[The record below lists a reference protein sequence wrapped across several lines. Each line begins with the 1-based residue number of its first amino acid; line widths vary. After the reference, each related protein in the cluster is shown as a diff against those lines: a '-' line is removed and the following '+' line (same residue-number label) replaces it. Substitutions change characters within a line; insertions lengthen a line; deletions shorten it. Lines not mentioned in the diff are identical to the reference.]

1 MIAFFDCFSGVS
13 GDMLLGA
20 LLDAGWPEKEFF
32 SLPGLLGL
40 DDVRLGCNR
49 VSRNGISGIH
59 VTVESGQPG
68 EPRTLAV
75 IERLLQAASLP
86 ARVRKEAVTVFRLLA
101 EAEARVH
108 DCGVEE
114 VHFHEI
120 GAVDTI
126 IDVTGVLLALY
137 QMNISECLS
146 SPLPV
151 SRGSVK
157 CAHGEIPVP
166 APAVGALM
174 QGVTVNGAAVEGELV
189 TPTGLAVL
197 KVKCSGFG
205 VMPSMEVRKTGMGAG
220 SREHA
225 VLPNLLRVW
234 IGRRE
239 AEFES
244 VCVLTAC
251 MDDMNPEVYPYV
263 MERLLEAGALDV
275 YVRQLVMKKGR
286 PGCELVVLGP
296 AGREHGLCSMMLA
309 ETSTAGVRIRREARM
324 VVPREAVTVT
334 TPYGEVVAKL
344 LERPDGRRELVPEYE
359 ECRRIARLEG
369 VPLAA
374 VYHAVRQGWKGRECS

>member
-40 DDVRLGCNR
+40 DNVKLDWKR

-59 VTVESGQPG
+59 VTIDSCQPL
-68 EPRTLAV
+68 ELRTLSV
-75 IERLLQAASLP
+75 IEALLQEASLP
-86 ARVRKEAVTVFRLLA
+86 SRVKTEAVSVFRLLA
-101 EAEARVH
+101 EAEAH
-108 DCGVEE
+108 CHGCSVEE

-126 IDVTGVLLALY
+126 IDVAGVLLALD
-137 QMNISECLS
+137 QMGISRCVS

-166 APAVGALM
+166 APAVGVLM
-174 QGVTVNGAAVEGELV
+174 QGVMTVGADVEGELV
-189 TPTGLAVL
+189 TPTGMAIL
-197 KVKCSGFG
+197 KVKSSDFG
-205 VMPSMEVRKTGMGAG
+205 VMPGMEIQKTGMGAG
-220 SREHA
+220 SREHG

-234 IGRRE
+234 IGREE
-239 AEFES
+239 AAPGS
-244 VCVLTAC
+244 VCVLTTC
-251 MDDMNPEVYPYV
+251 IDDMNPEVYPYV
-263 MERLLEAGALDV
+263 MERLLDAGALDV
-275 YVRQLVMKKGR
+275 YVRHILMKKGR
-286 PGCELVVLGP
+286 PGCEMVVLGP
-296 AGREHGLCSMMLA
+296 TGMEHELCSIILA

-324 VVPREAVTVT
+324 VVPREAVIVD
-334 TPYGEVVAKL
+334 TPYGKVAAKL

-359 ECRRIARLEG
+359 ECSRIARVKG
-369 VPLAA
+369 VPLVT
-374 VYHAVRQGWKGRECS
+374 VYHAVRQGGGGRERS